1 MLVCTVL
8 VTVFNANNVTTKK
21 VYLSLRKN
29 QPRLNQNKPEI
40 KVDL

>member
-21 VYLSLRKN
+21 VYLSLRQN
-29 QPRLNQNKPEI
+29 QPSLNQNKPEI